1 MAMTK
6 EEREQNKERLAGEIL
21 DYVRDDLVVKMP
33 FFNRALLKMPV
44 VFYEDFELEE
54 GEIPKGI
61 GTDGHQIY
69 CNKDVVLRLFRQEK
83 GRLQRIWLHQVLHC
97 LFRHPFEYEKLESK
111 YWDFAADLAVE
122 QTILE
127 MGMKEVLLPDDKSRR
142 QILAQIKTKAGRLTA
157 ENLYHYFFLNP
168 EEAERLMDQAFLFK
182 QDLHGFWILDS
193 LQQVR
198 KRFPKNPHPGMN
210 KISQEWKELGIS
222 VQLDVQVFEKNRG
235 MAPGSMSEN
244 LEGVTKDRYNYEEFL
259 KKFAITSEEMQINQ
273 EEFDYIYY
281 TYGMDLYGNMPLVEP
296 LEYRDEKKIH
306 DFVIAIDTSGSC
318 QGATVQ
324 AFLDKTYS
332 ILMSTKSF
340 FHDVNIHIIQCDSKI
355 QQDVKITCPEEF
367 EEFRD
372 NIEIKGF
379 GGTDFRPVFAH
390 VEELIKNRELTD
402 LKGLI
407 YFTDGMGIFPE
418 KMPPYKT
425 AFVFVKEG
433 FGIPEIPSWAI
444 KLVLKDEDLQETIIV

>member
-6 EEREQNKERLAGEIL
+6 EERELKKERLAEQIM
-21 DYVRDDLVVKMP
+21 DYVRDQLVVKMP
-33 FFNRALLKMPV
+33 FFNRALLKMPAQ
-44 VFYEDFELEE
+44 FYDDIEIEE
-54 GEIPKGI
+54 EKPKGI

-69 CNKDVVLRLFRQEK
+69 CHKETVLRMFRQEK
-83 GRLQRIWLHQVLHC
+83 GRLQRIWLHLVLHC
-97 LFRHPFEYEKLESK
+97 LFRHPFEYEKLENR
-111 YWDFAADLAVE
+111 YWDFATDLAVE
-122 QTILE
+122 HTILE
-127 MGMKEVLLPDDKSRR
+127 MNLKDLALPDDKSRR
-142 QILAQIKTKAGRLTA
+142 QILSQIHAQAGRLTA
-157 ENLYHYFFLNP
+157 ENLYHYFFLHP
-168 EEAERLMDQAFLFK
+168 DEAERWIGQAFLFH
-182 QDLHGFWILDS
+182 QDIHLFWILPS
-193 LQQVR
+193 LVGDR
-198 KRFPKNPHPGMN
+198 RIFPKNPHPGVN
-210 KISQEWKELGIS
+210 KISQEWKELGVS

-244 LEGVTKDRYNYEEFL
+244 LEAVTKDKYNYEEFL

-332 ILMSTKSF
+332 ILTSEQSF
-340 FHDVNIHIIQCDSKI
+340 FHDVNIHIIQCDSKV
-355 QQDVKITCPEEF
+355 QTDVKITSREEF
-367 EEFRD
+367 EEYRK

-390 VEELIKNRELTD
+390 VEELIRTRELTD

-407 YFTDGMGIFPE
+407 YFTDGMGFFPE

-433 FGIPEIPSWAI
+433 FGIPEVPPWAI
-444 KLVLKDEDLQETIIV
+444 KLVLKDEDLQETIV

>member
-1 MAMTK
+1 MNTTK
-6 EEREQNKERLAGEIL
+6 EERELHKERLAEQIT
-21 DYVRDDLVVKMP
+21 DYVRDELVVKMP

-44 VFYEDFELEE
+44 VFYEHFELED
-54 GEIPKGI
+54 GEIPRGI
-61 GTDGHQIY
+61 GTDGHQVY

-97 LFRHPFEYEKLESK
+97 LFRHPFEYEKLENR
-111 YWDFAADLAVE
+111 YWDLAADLAVE
-122 QTILE
+122 NTILE
-127 MGMKEVLLPDDKSRR
+127 MNLKDVLLPDDKSRR
-142 QILAQIKTKAGRLTA
+142 QILAQIRAKAGRLTA
-157 ENLYHYFFLNP
+157 ENLYHYFFLHTD
-168 EEAERLMDQAFLFK
+168 EADVWIRQAHLFQ
-182 QDLHGFWILDS
+182 QDIHTFWILDS
-193 LQQVR
+193 LQQKR
-198 KRFPKNPHPGMN
+198 KIFPKNPHPGVN
-210 KISQEWKELGIS
+210 KVSQEWKELGIS

-244 LEGVTKDRYNYEEFL
+244 LEGVTKDKYNYEEFL

-281 TYGMDLYGNMPLVEP
+281 SYGMDLYGNMPLVEP
-296 LEYRDEKKIH
+296 LEYQDEKKIH

-332 ILMSTKSF
+332 ILQSEKSF
-340 FHDVNIHIIQCDSKI
+340 FEDVNIHIIQCDSKI
-355 QQDVKITCPEEF
+355 QTDVKITNREEF
-367 EEFRD
+367 VEYLD
-372 NIEIKGF
+372 DLEIKGF

-390 VEELIKNRELTD
+390 VEELIQNRELQD

-433 FGIPEIPSWAI
+433 FGIPEVPPWAI